1 MPLASLSLSVLPYF
15 ILQRDLRL
23 VVWFRND
30 EDPDQRGREL
40 SHQSMTYHIWGTTV
54 DMWSR
59 LAIILRFCTLIILY
73 FAPPP
78 CKLTGIEVSNIIY
91 LAW

>member
-23 VVWFRND
+23 ALWFRND

-59 LAIILRFCTLIILY
+59 LAIILCFLHSHDIVFCS
-73 FAPPP
+73 
-78 CKLTGIEVSNIIY
+78 SNMQVN
-91 LAW
+91 WN